1 MSEPKSMCVYFVAE
15 SEYEGYCREG
25 FPADLSCR
33 TGCNNSC
40 RLYGVDYE
48 PCIPDFKQMQGVR
61 TMRTKDEIEF
71 EFRATYA
78 FVLVMYGYNNCFT
91 PEVQR
96 KERELNWY

>member
-48 PCIPDFKQMQGVR
+48 PCIPDFK
-61 TMRTKDEIEF
+61 
-71 EFRATYA
+71 
-78 FVLVMYGYNNCFT
+78 
-91 PEVQR
+91 
-96 KERELNWY
+96 